1 MSGLPTLPSGAALP
15 SPNLPQDGG
24 GTAVPS
30 TQSLLPPQTGEGW
43 GGVSKTFPLALGDGL
58 ILRAVSS
65 PDDVERYIELN
76 ARVTN
81 EGEIARRLL
90 QHHPATTPADYW
102 LVIDERT
109 GAAVST
115 TCLLPWRCQLAGIG
129 LNVAM
134 VEMVVTDPAYRQ
146 RGLVRT
152 QIEHFHQVVAA
163 RGFDLCIIQGIPY
176 YYRQYGYGYA
186 IDHTPL
192 TALAAGR
199 IPPLPAGEP
208 SPYQWRPAT
217 LADIDDLTR
226 FYAMAM
232 GQQQLFV
239 ERSAAA
245 WEYLLQYKQHAVQ
258 VVSTAVDGKAV
269 GYFVP
274 AFHSTAVRI
283 YEHALLDPRAG
294 LAVLQGIAASSAG
307 EIEIAGPVSD
317 RLVGL
322 ARSLGG
328 VALPVADQWLWRIPD
343 LATLLIRLAPLL
355 EQRLAAAGCGD
366 FTGTLRLNLYRRAY
380 ALHFHAGT
388 LVVEALGFV
397 DASLGADGGDLCIP
411 PEAFIRLLLGYRTL
425 DQLRDSWPDLVIKP
439 AARCL
444 LNALFPPA
452 TAHIL
457 MPY

>member
-1 MSGLPTLPSGAALP
+1 MNPIPELTPGPSPSRRGEISLPLSSVERGPGGEVVTLP
-15 SPNLPQDGG
+15 
-24 GTAVPS
+24 
-30 TQSLLPPQTGEGW
+30 QT
-43 GGVSKTFPLALGDGL
+43 LGDGL
-58 ILRAVSS
+58 TLRAVCS
-65 PDDVERYIELN
+65 PEDVQRYINLN
-76 ARVTN
+76 AQVTN
-81 EGEIARRLL
+81 EGEIVRRLL
-90 QHHPATTPADYW
+90 NHHPTTTHADYW
-102 LVIDERT
+102 LVIDEAT

-134 VEMVVTDPAYRQ
+134 LEMVVTDPAYRQ

-199 IPPLPAGEP
+199 VPAPTPGAAA
-208 SPYQWRPAT
+208 SYGWRPAT
-217 LADIDDLTR
+217 LADVDDLVQL
-226 FYAMAM
+226 YGAAM
-232 GQQQLFV
+232 GQHHLFV
-239 ERSAAA
+239 ERSAAEWA
-245 WEYLLQYKQHAVQ
+245 YLLEHKQHAVQ
-258 VVSTAVDGKAV
+258 VVSAITNGKTV

-274 AFHSTAVRI
+274 SAHSTAVRV
-283 YEHALLDPRAG
+283 YEHALLDYRAG
-294 LAVLQGIAASSAG
+294 LAVLQSLAPTSGG
-307 EIEIAGPVSD
+307 EVQIAGPESD
-317 RLVGL
+317 RFVALT
-322 ARSLGG
+322 RSLGG
-328 VALPVADQWLWRIPD
+328 VGLPVADQWLWRVPD
-343 LATLLIRLAPLL
+343 LATLLIRLAPVL
-355 EQRLAAAGCGD
+355 ERRLATAGCDG
-366 FTGTLRLNLYRRAY
+366 FTGTLRINLYRRAY
-380 ALHFHAGT
+380 ALHFHVGT

-439 AARCL
+439 AARSL
-444 LNALFPPA
+444 LDALFPPFA
-452 TAHIL
+452 AHIL